1 MAQLAE
7 EHGDELAPTAES
19 PCMALCCVLLNGG
32 LKLQSWKEL
41 ENLTE
46 NTA

>member
-1 MAQLAE
+1 
-7 EHGDELAPTAES
+7 
-19 PCMALCCVLLNGG
+19 MALCCVLLNGG

-46 NTA
+46 TLIATH